1 MRKLAIMAALA
12 TTALATPAVARD
24 HSWYVGVD
32 AGAMIVE
39 DTKLDFSNDLGADVN
54 DAIIL
59 NYKLGYDIGLNGGYD
74 FGGFRLEG
82 ELAYKHAGID
92 EATFDSGIIGGT
104 SQQTFSADGAGS
116 VFSAMVN
123 GYLDF
128 GDDDGWS
135 GFVGAGGG
143 LAKIKHDLD
152 DSGDNIDD
160 DDSDGVF
167 AWGHTI

>member
-12 TTALATPAVARD
+12 STALATPAVARD
-24 HSWYVGVD
+24 NSWYVGVD

-39 DTKLDFSNDLGADVN
+39 DTKIDFSDNTVSVDDG
-54 DAIIL
+54 IIL
-59 NYKLGYDIGLNGGYD
+59 DYKYGYDIDLNGGYD

-92 EATFDSGIIGGT
+92 EAQFDPGVIGGT
-104 SQQTFSADGAGS
+104 SFQTVDTDGAGS
-116 VFSAMVN
+116 VFSAMIN
-123 GYLDF
+123 GLLDF

-143 LAKIKHDLD
+143 L
-152 DSGDNIDD
+152 
-160 DDSDGVF
+160 
-167 AWGHTI
+167 

>member
-92 EATFDSGIIGGT
+92 EATTHYASPRGCPPEYEIADT
-104 SQQTFSADGAGS
+104 SRRVVRFMLSTMSRHHEWAA
-116 VFSAMVN
+116 
-123 GYLDF
+123 
-128 GDDDGWS
+128 
-135 GFVGAGGG
+135 
-143 LAKIKHDLD
+143 IRR
-152 DSGDNIDD
+152 
-160 DDSDGVF
+160 
-167 AWGHTI
+167 

>member
-39 DTKLDFSNDLGADVN
+39 DTKLDFSNDLGSDVN

-59 NYKLGYDIGLNGGYD
+59 DYDLGYDIGLNGGYD

-82 ELAYKHAGID
+82 E
-92 EATFDSGIIGGT
+92 T
-104 SQQTFSADGAGS
+104 SLQACRDP
-116 VFSAMVN
+116 
-123 GYLDF
+123 
-128 GDDDGWS
+128 
-135 GFVGAGGG
+135 
-143 LAKIKHDLD
+143 
-152 DSGDNIDD
+152 
-160 DDSDGVF
+160 
-167 AWGHTI
+167 